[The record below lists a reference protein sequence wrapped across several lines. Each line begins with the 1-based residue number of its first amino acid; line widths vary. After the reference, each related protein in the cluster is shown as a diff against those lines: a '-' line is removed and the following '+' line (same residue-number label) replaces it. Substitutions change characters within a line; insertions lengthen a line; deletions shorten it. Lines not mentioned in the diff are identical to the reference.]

1 MIRGTFHQKPPLKLL
16 SLLST
21 PSRWQCYLF
30 TFSLVLFFCID
41 TETSDIISTLVPSI
55 REYVVDLEEGS
66 QHLMRYRT
74 IAPLVSSG
82 AVQLM

>member
-1 MIRGTFHQKPPLKLL
+1 MIRGASFPPFLL
-16 SLLST
+16 ACFFYAHWVAVL
-21 PSRWQCYLF
+21 PSVIAY
-30 TFSLVLFFCID
+30 FCVFRVD
-41 TETSDIISTLVPSI
+41 TKVMMLHFPL

-82 AVQLM
+82 AVQLI

>member
-1 MIRGTFHQKPPLKLL
+1 MLL
-16 SLLST
+16 SLFCMDT
-21 PSRWQCYLF
+21 K
-30 TFSLVLFFCID
+30 LVMLHFP
-41 TETSDIISTLVPSI
+41 L

-82 AVQLM
+82 AVQLI

>member
-1 MIRGTFHQKPPLKLL
+1 MAALPFFHSALM
-16 SLLST
+16 
-21 PSRWQCYLF
+21 
-30 TFSLVLFFCID
+30 FFCID
-41 TETSDIISTLVPSI
+41 TETADVISALVSST

-82 AVQLM
+82 AVQLI

>member
-1 MIRGTFHQKPPLKLL
+1 MLSPL
-16 SLLST
+16 
-21 PSRWQCYLF
+21 
-30 TFSLVLFFCID
+30 
-41 TETSDIISTLVPSI
+41 

-82 AVQLM
+82 AVQLI